1 MSTAKAECHRV
12 NEPVGGATAVLRRE
26 RRWVRSHLAENST
39 PLWSHH
45 LILRSDETW
54 LPEWS
59 GNLGGVQ
66 RWRSSV
72 AWGVLEQSWL
82 KQFPLYQRGA
92 VARRQLIVAG

>member
-1 MSTAKAECHRV
+1 MSLSVVRQPFCDESGV
-12 NEPVGGATAVLRRE
+12 EFGARR
-26 RRWVRSHLAENST
+26 LAENST
-39 PLWSHH
+39 LLWSHH
-45 LILRSDETW
+45 SILRSDETW

-92 VARRQLIVAG
+92 VARRQLIVEG